1 MFSLYAT
8 SSDSD
13 ASGDHDPVYIKKNDA
28 ILCEINITSGNANP
42 DERGA
47 DTNSCSAVAEVAPE
61 DSVRVTGSADNPA
74 FIQGARSG
82 FIGHMIRPYC

>member
-1 MFSLYAT
+1 MLSLYST
-8 SSDSD
+8 SGSN
-13 ASGDHDPVYIKKNDA
+13 SGGDWGPVYIKKNDA
-28 ILCEINITSGNANP
+28 ILCEINITGGNTDP

-47 DTNSCSAVAEVAPE
+47 DTNSCAAVAEVAPE

-82 FIGHMIRPYC
+82 FIGHMIQPYY